1 MEYAVALW
9 VLCGIATG
17 IIAQSRGRDAWNWLL
32 MGLLLGP
39 LGIASALVTPHDKTA
54 LEEGAPRDGRL
65 RRCPYC
71 AELIR
76 QEGINCACRAA
87 DRLSIPDAPD
97 AEVPDEAPRKPPQV
111 GIPTGPA
118 S

>member
-1 MEYAVALW
+1 
-9 VLCGIATG
+9 
-17 IIAQSRGRDAWNWLL
+17 LL

-39 LGIASALVTPHDKTA
+39 LGITFALVTPHDKTA
-54 LEEGAPRDGRL
+54 LQEHAPRGGRL
-65 RRCPYC
+65 RGCPYC

-76 QEGINCACRAA
+76 QEGIKCGCRDA
-87 DRLSIPDAPD
+87 DRLSIPDAPV
-97 AEVPDEAPRKPPQV
+97 AEVPDETTRKPTQV